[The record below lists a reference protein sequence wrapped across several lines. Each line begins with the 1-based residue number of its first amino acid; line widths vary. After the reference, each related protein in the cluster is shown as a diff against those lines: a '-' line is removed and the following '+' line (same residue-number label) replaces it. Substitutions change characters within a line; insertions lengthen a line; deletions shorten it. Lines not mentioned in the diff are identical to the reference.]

1 MSAELTTQQRI
12 RRDRGMHELG
22 LASIEALPHD
32 ILVDTMQQ
40 LCLTSGA
47 SDATALPGYMAKH
60 MRASAVLPELE
71 TFIDNVCEVCT
82 AGNPKLIACA
92 FCVRSIELWWERQ
105 RWWTGAAA
113 SVSCV
118 ALCID
123 LQSSC

>member
-1 MSAELTTQQRI
+1 MSAELTTRQRI

-40 LCLTSGA
+40 LCLASGM
-47 SDATALPGYMAKH
+47 SDATALPGFMAKH

-82 AGNPKLIACA
+82 AGSFPLPVA
-92 FCVRSIELWWERQ
+92 FCVRSIGLWWEGQMWVARCS
-105 RWWTGAAA
+105 GI
-113 SVSCV
+113 CV
-118 ALCID
+118 TRGTVY
-123 LQSSC
+123 

>member
-40 LCLTSGA
+40 LCLASGM

-82 AGNPKLIACA
+82 AGSFPLPAP
-92 FCVRSIELWWERQ
+92 FCIRSIELWQERQ
-105 RWWTGAAA
+105 TWVARCSGI
-113 SVSCV
+113 CV
-118 ALCID
+118 MRGTMY
-123 LQSSC
+123 